1 MTVRRP
7 RVSLIAAFAGFA
19 LVAAA
24 CGELGTDTS
33 SEPLDPVAAS
43 ERLDEL
49 ADEIGWIDDQVTR
62 SASIPPP
69 TGANLADTL
78 PELDQFE
85 IVVPGSGG
93 VPAGAVEIWA
103 STEKSG
109 EGTDGWMT
117 EVAAD
122 FNSAGV
128 TLADGTP
135 ATVALRRIPSGTGY
149 QYIARGQE
157 LPDAFSPSNELWIEM
172 AGEFET
178 MTEVRPRTVDNVAGI
193 VMKDETADELRATYG
208 ELSAENLVDAVIAG
222 DLVMGYTDP
231 FASSTGLNFL
241 LTVLDSIADG
251 DEAQLTS
258 PDVTSV
264 FEQFQRQVPFVALTT
279 LQMRD
284 SVENDTGTLDTFV
297 MEWQTYTNTDSLQSG
312 FEFIPFGVRH
322 DNPLY
327 AVGDLTP
334 AESETLEL
342 FAQFAEQP
350 EYQELAVEFG
360 FDPAPYTPTVEAPS
374 GSTLIDV
381 QNVWKDK
388 KDGGRPVATVFV
400 VDVSGSMEGTRIQ
413 SVREA
418 MISAREF
425 IKPETEVGVV
435 EFNDTA
441 MKRLDVAEFDLNQ
454 QGRYTAIAE
463 DLSPGGGTAMYDGIV
478 LGLKMLEDQRAA
490 DPDLKTLLVVLTDG
504 ETTDGLRFEDVD
516 DMIAG
521 LRIPIY
527 TVGFEADL
535 EELGRVSSLVEAAS
549 IDASEDDVEF
559 KIAAL
564 FNAGG

>member
-1 MTVRRP
+1 
-7 RVSLIAAFAGFA
+7 
-19 LVAAA
+19 
-24 CGELGTDTS
+24 
-33 SEPLDPVAAS
+33 
-43 ERLDEL
+43 
-49 ADEIGWIDDQVTR
+49 
-62 SASIPPP
+62 
-69 TGANLADTL
+69 
-78 PELDQFE
+78 
-85 IVVPGSGG
+85 
-93 VPAGAVEIWA
+93 
-103 STEKSG
+103 
-109 EGTDGWMT
+109 MT
-117 EVAAD
+117 EVVTD
-122 FNSAGV
+122 FNEAGV

-135 ATVALRRIPSGTGY
+135 VGVDLRRIASGTGY

-157 LPDAFSPSNELWIEM
+157 LPEAFSPSNELWIEM
-172 AGEFET
+172 AGEFQT
-178 MTEVRPRTVDNVAGI
+178 MTEVRPRLVDNVAGI
-193 VMKDETADELRATYG
+193 VMKDETAEELRANYG

-251 DEAQLTS
+251 DETQLTS
-258 PDVTSV
+258 PDVASV

-327 AVGDLTP
+327 GVGDLTA
-334 AESETLEL
+334 AEIRDARAVRPVRGAARVPGTGGRVRLRSE
-342 FAQFAEQP
+342 
-350 EYQELAVEFG
+350 
-360 FDPAPYTPTVEAPS
+360 PYTPTVEVPS
-374 GSTLIDV
+374 GATLIDV

-454 QGRYTAIAE
+454 QGRYAAIAE

-478 LGLKMLEDQRAA
+478 LGLKMLEDKKAA

-535 EELGRVSSLVEAAS
+535 DELGRVSSLVEAAS

>member
-1 MTVRRP
+1 VRR
-7 RVSLIAAFAGFA
+7 RLAVVAAFSGFSLIAA
-19 LVAAA
+19 A
-24 CGELGTDTS
+24 CGGVGSES
-33 SEPLDPVAAS
+33 SEPLDPAQAS
-43 ERLDEL
+43 QRLDEL
-49 ADEIGWIDDQVTR
+49 ADDIGWVDNQVTR

-69 TGANLADTL
+69 TGADLSATL
-78 PELDQFE
+78 PDIEEFPLKVE
-85 IVVPGSGG
+85 A
-93 VPAGAVEIWA
+93 PASASEVIEIWS

-109 EGTDGWMT
+109 DDTDGWMT
-117 EVAAD
+117 EVVTD
-122 FNSAGV
+122 FNNAGI
-128 TLADGTP
+128 TLADGT
-135 ATVALRRIPSGTGY
+135 TRVGVDLRRIASGTGY

-157 LPDAFSPSNELWIEM
+157 LPEAFTPSNQLWVEM
-172 AGEFET
+172 AGEFQT
-178 MTEVRPRTVDNVAGI
+178 MTEVRSRLVDNVAGI
-193 VMKDETADELRATYG
+193 VMKNETAAELRASYG
-208 ELSAENLVDAVIAG
+208 ELTAENLVDAVIAG

-241 LTVLDSIADG
+241 LTVLDSIAEG
-251 DEAQLTS
+251 DATQLTS
-258 PDVTSV
+258 PDVASV

-327 AVGDLTP
+327 AVGDLS
-334 AESETLEL
+334 ADQSEALEL
-342 FAQFAEQP
+342 LAAFAEAP
-350 EYQELAVEFG
+350 EYQERAVEFG
-360 FDPAPYTPTVEAPS
+360 FDPAPYTPTVEVPS
-374 GSTLIDV
+374 GATLIEV

-418 MISAREF
+418 MSSAREF
-425 IKPETEVGVV
+425 IKPATSVGVV

-441 MKRLDVAEFDLNQ
+441 MKRLDIAEFDLNQ
-454 QGRYTAIAE
+454 QGRYAAIAE

-516 DMIAG
+516 EMIAG